1 MLKLQEHTDI
11 PEKIER
17 WAIYIPA
24 GPNVKPSFLAD
35 TVESA
40 LFHLGEDR
48 LVIIGDDSADR
59 RFDSLAR
66 LGPNVVVRQMP
77 DLGERDKT
85 HSTWGKLFLKKAQ
98 LFRELIAEFDFDRL
112 LSLDDDA
119 LVLNNR
125 IIDVAERLFDS
136 RERPGILAR
145 YMLDHN
151 FQPMPFEA
159 QLEKMRAQISRNPLA
174 NPKLISPS
182 TQPRLRQVMRPL
194 MLEAVAN
201 GYTMGTAY
209 IGGSNVFS
217 REFLEALAKR
227 PEIDNLAILDSPS
240 ADDDLLTVFC
250 YACGFRVYD
259 ILTDPPIFHIAW
271 RKLTMSPRELDAIGA
286 SIIHSVRD
294 PEFGGEDQIRRFF
307 RAKRHGQDQGTKLKI
322 V

>member
-1 MLKLQEHTDI
+1 MLNLQEHLDT
-11 PEKIER
+11 PEAIER
-17 WAIYIPA
+17 WALFIPT
-24 GPNVKPSFLAD
+24 GPNVVPSFLAD

-48 LVIIGDDSADR
+48 LVIIGDDSADH
-59 RFDSLAR
+59 RFDRLAN
-66 LGPNVVVRQMP
+66 LGPNVVVRQTP
-77 DLGERDKT
+77 DLNEGDKT
-85 HSTWGKLFLKKAQ
+85 YSTNGKLFLKKAQ

-125 IIDVAERLFDS
+125 IIDVAETLFAS
-136 RERPGILAR
+136 RERPGILGR

-151 FQPMPFEA
+151 FQPTPFEA
-159 QLEKMRAQISRNPLA
+159 QLEKMRAQISRNPLI

-201 GYTMGTAY
+201 GYTMGTSY

-217 REFLEALAKR
+217 REFLEALANR

-240 ADDDLLTVFC
+240 GDDDLFTVFC

-271 RKLTMSPRELDAIGA
+271 RKLTMSPSDLDAIGA
-286 SIIHSVRD
+286 SVVHSVRD

-307 RAKRHGQDQGTKLKI
+307 RAKRHDQDQGSMRK
-322 V
+322 VD